1 MDKNRIRGLRPR
13 ASWQRAAKPIS
24 TKAGGGKS
32 GGGARKAVELTTGDL
47 LHVVN
52 SRLEEKRF
60 SLTVRQK
67 SAEGKVVPR
76 CGTKA

>member
-1 MDKNRIRGLRPR
+1 MDKNRIRGLRSR
-13 ASWQRAAKPIS
+13 ASWQRVAKPMS
-24 TKAGGGKS
+24 TKASEGKS
-32 GGGARKAVELTTGDL
+32 GGGARKAVELTSGDL

-60 SLTVRQK
+60 SLNVQQK